1 MNKKINI
8 ILSILAVITF
18 SGCGGSTNSST
29 TATNNSDV
37 GKNTRMEINTPY
49 IVQKGDEIEKLSDN
63 TELKIDSN
71 LVSGKSV
78 VTLLRGSASI
88 ISSSK

>member
-1 MNKKINI
+1 
-8 ILSILAVITF
+8 
-18 SGCGGSTNSST
+18 
-29 TATNNSDV
+29 
-37 GKNTRMEINTPY
+37 MEINTPY